1 MKISSKGRYAL
12 AAMILLAQNTSENEY
27 LTVLG
32 ISQKLDVSKIYL
44 EQVFALL
51 RRSGLVNSTKG
62 SQGGYQLAKPASEIS
77 AADILAVT
85 ETSIFEEP
93 ESTAK
98 DAEPGIE
105 RALRDTLF
113 RPANKA
119 FREIFEQM
127 PLSDLAEE
135 SLRNSAD
142 DGYMYCI

>member
-77 AADILAVT
+77 AADILVVT

-113 RPANKA
+113 GPANKA

>member
-12 AAMILLAQNTSENEY
+12 ASMILLAQNTSENEY

-51 RRSGLVNSTKG
+51 RRGGLVNSTKG

-105 RALRDTLF
+105 RALRETLF

-127 PLSDLAEE
+127 SLADLAEE
-135 SLRNSAD
+135 SLRKSAD